1 MQSKRSRMFGN
12 VNKAALP
19 FDTELDVQPNLLQDD
34 PKDKPIPRQIHPP
47 RRPAELKDKP
57 NRRARRNGI
66 SRKTGLP
73 KRTGRMNQYFPL
85 LAEHRRRK
93 VRGKGK

>member
-1 MQSKRSRMFGN
+1 MFSN
-12 VNKAALP
+12 VNKSALP
-19 FDTELDVQPNLLQDD
+19 FDTELDIQPNLLQDD

-47 RRPAELKDKP
+47 RRPAALKDKP

-66 SRKTGLP
+66 SHKTGLP
-73 KRTGRMNQYFPL
+73 KRTGRSNQYADPQL
-85 LAEHRRRK
+85 NRRRK